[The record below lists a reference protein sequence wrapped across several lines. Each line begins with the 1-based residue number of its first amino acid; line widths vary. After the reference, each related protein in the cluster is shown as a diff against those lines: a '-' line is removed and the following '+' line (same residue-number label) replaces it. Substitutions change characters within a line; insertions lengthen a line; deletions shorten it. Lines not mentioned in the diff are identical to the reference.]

1 MLILD
6 TANRSSLPFLD
17 ADAVV
22 EVPCVVDR
30 TGVRPIAVGDV
41 PGHARALVE
50 SIKEVERLTIQ
61 RGAHAVSRRSPLK
74 ALALHPLVPSVN
86 VARRILDAYSVRQA
100 ELAELFS

>member
-1 MLILD
+1 MQILN

-22 EVPCVVDR
+22 EVPCVVGS
-30 TGVRPIAVGDV
+30 TGARPIAVGDV
-41 PGHARALVE
+41 PGHARALIE
-50 SIKEVERLTIQ
+50 SVKEVERLTIQ
-61 RGAHAVSRRSPLK
+61 AALTRSRELALK

-86 VARRILDAYSVRQA
+86 VARRILDAYSGRQA